1 MAGKPSDGPVE
12 AFRQV
17 TGAAMRAIARDPEL
31 QVAFAP
37 EPAALR
43 GKEARLPA
51 PSREVAREE
60 MAAVA
65 ALRDA
70 GRIGAVHL
78 SLPRGTVFIETF
90 ATDEDDARS
99 VIGSLPMARWWRLD
113 PYPCAAPPVGP
124 G

>member
-1 MAGKPSDGPVE
+1 M
-12 AFRQV
+12 
-17 TGAAMRAIARDPEL
+17 TGEDAA
-31 QVAFAP
+31 V
-37 EPAALR
+37 
-43 GKEARLPA
+43 RLPA
-51 PSREVAREE
+51 GEDAAARRAPWMIVATFLPGTEMAEVFAVAREE

-99 VIGSLPMARWWRLD
+99 VIAGLPMARWWRLD
-113 PYPCAAPPVGP
+113 PYPCAAPPVG
-124 G
+124 GG